1 MPMSL
6 FTAGDKAGTGRS
18 NAVRFLCESRGLLCL
33 GNPISQA

>member
-1 MPMSL
+1 MPLSH

-18 NAVRFLCESRGLLCL
+18 NAVRFSCESRGLLCQ